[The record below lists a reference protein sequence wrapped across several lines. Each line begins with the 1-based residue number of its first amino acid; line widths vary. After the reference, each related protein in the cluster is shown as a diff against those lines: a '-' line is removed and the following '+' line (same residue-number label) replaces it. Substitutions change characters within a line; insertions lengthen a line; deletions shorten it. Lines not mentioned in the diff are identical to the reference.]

1 MIFCLHGNHA
11 HTFLCDD
18 PVVDNL
24 LAGALMLPEALGL
37 PAQSIGVNKG
47 NLDVLGVALC
57 WVLVGL
63 CWVLVW
69 FSCLVFFV
77 WFTENGFP
85 EIHGLAFVAQPKEGF
100 TEVANRGAS
109 LPVSGGKRARPPN
122 GSL

>member
-47 NLDVLGVALC
+47 NLDVLCVASR
-57 WVLVGL
+57 
-63 CWVLVW
+63 WVLVW
-69 FSCLVFFV
+69 FCLPCFGSRRMVF
-77 WFTENGFP
+77 
-85 EIHGLAFVAQPKEGF
+85 L
-100 TEVANRGAS
+100 RS
-109 LPVSGGKRARPPN
+109 MDL
-122 GSL
+122 LL